1 VERYVIQGGIALT
14 GSLNVQGAKNSALPI
29 IAACLL
35 GTGASILDNV
45 PPLSDVAVMS
55 QIMET
60 IGAKMTWTGENRLRV
75 DCTELDNW
83 AIPDCLMRRMR
94 SSFIVVGPLLGR
106 LGRVRVT
113 YPGGCAIGTRAID
126 LHLQGLKKLGAKI
139 TTGPSGQIEFQASQ
153 LGGAFID
160 LDIPSVG
167 ATENILM
174 TAVTAQGTT
183 VINNPAREPEII
195 DLQCFLN
202 KMGAKVTGAGGDQIV
217 IQGVNRLVPASH
229 EIISDRIVAGTLL
242 VAAAVTGGRITLT
255 KVVPAH
261 LSVVVAKLAEMG
273 AAIEV
278 GEDYITL
285 YAPERLKSVEKIIT
299 APYPGFPTDMQP
311 QFMAA
316 LASAQGVGVL
326 TEKIFDGRFKHI
338 DELRRMGANISVD
351 GRTAIIRGERLRG
364 ASVEATDL
372 RAGAALAIAALAA
385 EGVTSISGVQHIDRG
400 YVALEAQLAAL
411 GAQISR
417 EKEA

>member
-1 VERYVIQGGIALT
+1 MERYVIQGGIALT

-60 IGAKMTWTGENRLRV
+60 IGAKITWTGENRLRV

>member
-1 VERYVIQGGIALT
+1 MERYVIQGGIALT

>member
-60 IGAKMTWTGENRLRV
+60 IGAKITWTGENRLRV